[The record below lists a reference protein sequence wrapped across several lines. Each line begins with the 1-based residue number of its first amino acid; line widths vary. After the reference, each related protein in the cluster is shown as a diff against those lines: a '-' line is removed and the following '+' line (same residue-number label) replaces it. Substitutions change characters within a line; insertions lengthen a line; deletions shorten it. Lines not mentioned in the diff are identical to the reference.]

1 MEYRRHACS
10 CHMSHMSHMS
20 IDVVISTHFFWLFSK
35 LTWTLYPV
43 SLALLPFWESRF
55 PCLWVRTPFPSGV
68 ALVGYRRKLSLL
80 VFVSL
85 LRSLILLWWNHHFAW
100 LHKSE
105 FDASIHMYSNHSKG
119 YTKNPSI
126 QSTCSLHLH
135 FWDAFHASRF
145 SILGQAS
152 YAAIPW
158 HPLLDLWRVKSER
171 KHARWGPPS
180 WFITRLNIAYG
191 CLW

>member
-1 MEYRRHACS
+1 MATIRWCPIYPKWDSYQPLFLLELISYGISKTRLFMS
-10 CHMSHMSHMS
+10 SHMSHMS

-68 ALVGYRRKLSLL
+68 VLVAYRCKLSLL

-105 FDASIHMYSNHSKG
+105 FDASIHIYSNHSKG

-126 QSTCSLHLH
+126 QSTCSLHLQFLGCFSCILLFLH
-135 FWDAFHASRF
+135 LRASQ
-145 SILGQAS
+145 LCS
-152 YAAIPW
+152 YW
-158 HPLLDLWRVKSER
+158 
-171 KHARWGPPS
+171 
-180 WFITRLNIAYG
+180 
-191 CLW
+191 